1 MRWCVLQEP
10 DKRDTLNIGIL
21 KELSGN
27 DTFFAR
33 GLYKEGK
40 EITPMFKLAMIC
52 NKPPKV
58 PHDDKATW
66 NRIRVIPFEA
76 TFSHDA
82 PENYEE
88 QIRTKTFPIEHISPL
103 IKFGHNHFGENKVQ
117 EAENKWKLI
126 KSENNNVK
134 IHMLGKL
141 QSNKAKKAVS
151 IFDFI
156 HSVDSKK
163 LADVLKKSENEA
175 GKKLSYFIQVNFANE
190 KQKGGISISE
200 ASSFYQYCRN
210 ELNLNII
217 GLMCFPPFDLDP
229 LKFFK
234 DALQLN
240 NKLGLK
246 ELSMGMSNDYIQ
258 AIKCGSTF
266 VRIGSAIF
274 GERKFKKL

>member
-1 MRWCVLQEP
+1 MSIVLERFNKIQADILEQS
-10 DKRDTLNIGIL
+10 TNLNTSPNII
-21 KELSGN
+21 
-27 DTFFAR
+27 A
-33 GLYKEGK
+33 
-40 EITPMFKLAMIC
+40 
-52 NKPPKV
+52 V
-58 PHDDKATW
+58 
-66 NRIRVIPFEA
+66 
-76 TFSHDA
+76 
-82 PENYEE
+82 
-88 QIRTKTFPIEHISPL
+88 TKTFPIEHINPL

-200 ASSFYQYCRN
+200 ASSFYQYCRS

>member
-1 MRWCVLQEP
+1 MISKYYEIGKFK
-10 DKRDTLNIGIL
+10 DKI
-21 KELSGN
+21 
-27 DTFFAR
+27 
-33 GLYKEGK
+33 
-40 EITPMFKLAMIC
+40 
-52 NKPPKV
+52 
-58 PHDDKATW
+58 
-66 NRIRVIPFEA
+66 
-76 TFSHDA
+76 
-82 PENYEE
+82 NYYL
-88 QIRTKTFPIEHISPL
+88 FY
-103 IKFGHNHFGENKVQ
+103 GENEGQKQ
-117 EAENKWKLI
+117 
-126 KSENNNVK
+126 
-134 IHMLGKL
+134 
-141 QSNKAKKAVS
+141 
-151 IFDFI
+151 
-156 HSVDSKK
+156 
-163 LADVLKKSENEA
+163 DV
-175 GKKLSYFIQVNFANE
+175 IQVNFANE

-200 ASSFYQYCRN
+200 ASSFYQYCRS